1 MAIQIINNLKIQT
14 INTFPPIPVR
24 SFDWQAWLDDEEPEN
39 WDRVGQGAT
48 EQEAISDLME
58 KLSEQEA

>member
-14 INTFPPIPVR
+14 VNTCPPIPVR

-39 WDRVGQGAT
+39 WDRVGQGET
-48 EQEAISDLME
+48 EQKAIADLME
-58 KLSEQEA
+58 KLTEQEA